1 MTMTPELSRELRP
14 PGRPSW
20 LEIDLNAL
28 TTNVQQLRRRIG
40 HNCLL
45 TAVVKA
51 NAYGHGAELIGPAA
65 LRAGADRLAV
75 ATVGEGAQL
84 RTLGVTAPILVL
96 GYTPPWQAA
105 DVIRHNLTATVYDL
119 EPADALAQAAQTSG
133 ARVKVHVKIDTGMHR
148 LGLYPSDTPA
158 FLAALSQRSPLIVE
172 GIFTHFSTADD
183 KDKTF
188 TRGQLDR
195 FGALLHR
202 LEEAGLRPPIAHAAN
217 SAATLS
223 LPASHL
229 QMVRCGIALYGLHP
243 SEETPLPAGFKPV
256 LSWKAQVA
264 QVKSL
269 EAGDAVSYGN
279 TYVAPNRR
287 RVAVIPVGYADGF
300 PRSPRHWQ
308 SVLIHGQPAPILGR
322 VCMDQTVVDVT
333 TIVATRGEDVRMGD
347 EVVLIGR
354 QGSAAITAEE
364 VAARVGTINYEVVSK
379 LLARLPRIAVP

>member
-1 MTMTPELSRELRP
+1 MTTTTELTHGLRP

-28 TTNVQQLRRRIG
+28 RINVQRLRRLIG
-40 HNCLL
+40 HPCLL

-51 NAYGHGAELIGPAA
+51 NAYGHGIELVGLAA

-75 ATVGEGAQL
+75 ATVGEGALL
-84 RTLGVTAPILVL
+84 RKIGVAAPILVL

-105 DVIRHNLTATVYDL
+105 DVIRHGLTATVYDL
-119 EPADALAQAAQTSG
+119 ETADALAQAAQTFDTQ
-133 ARVKVHVKIDTGMHR
+133 ANVHVKIDTGMHR
-148 LGLYPSDTPA
+148 LGLYPPDAPA
-158 FLAALSQRSPLIVE
+158 FLAALSQRSGLIVE

-188 TRGQLDR
+188 TRGQLER
-195 FGALLHR
+195 FLALLSR

-223 LPASHL
+223 LPDSHL

-243 SEETPLPAGFKPV
+243 SEETPLPGGFKPV

-269 EAGDAVSYGN
+269 ERGDAVSYGN
-279 TYVAPNRR
+279 TYIAPDRR

-300 PRSPRHWQ
+300 PRAPRHWQ
-308 SVLIHGQPAPILGR
+308 YVLIHGQPAPILGR

-333 TIVATRGEDVRMGD
+333 DIVVNSGEDVRIGD

-354 QGSAAITAEE
+354 QGAAAITAED

-379 LLARLPRIAVP
+379 LLARLPRIPVP